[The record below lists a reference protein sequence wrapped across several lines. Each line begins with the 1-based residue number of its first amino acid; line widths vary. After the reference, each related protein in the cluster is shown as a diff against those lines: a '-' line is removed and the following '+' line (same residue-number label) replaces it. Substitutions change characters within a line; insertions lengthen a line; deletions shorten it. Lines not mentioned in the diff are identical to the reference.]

1 MKKGSLF
8 VYAGRLV
15 LLLVLVGCF
24 ALSGCGL
31 KGDPIPD
38 SSSEAFGF
46 EELSA
51 EMTVDGVLTFQG
63 QISGASRNLD
73 YLILEI
79 QPVDDELC
87 LGCPFLAQ
95 EQQRF
100 DSRDIWADLFGK
112 NFSFV
117 FAPAYPA
124 AAYRWRLVGRNVFAG
139 ISETVSEIQV
149 VGRDKVDIEG
159 GRL

>member
-8 VYAGRLV
+8 ACAVHLAF
-15 LLLVLVGCF
+15 LLVLVSCF
-24 ALSGCGL
+24 AVLGCGR
-31 KGDPIPD
+31 KGSPIPD
-38 SSSEAFGF
+38 SSREAFGF

-51 EMTVDGVLTFQG
+51 EITVDGILTFQG

-100 DSRDIWADLFGK
+100 DAKDIWADLSGK

-124 AAYRWRLVGRNVFAG
+124 GAYRWRLMGRNIFAG

-149 VGRDKVDIEG
+149 VGRDKVNIEG
-159 GRL
+159 GR

>member
-87 LGCPFLAQ
+87 LGCPFLAVREEFQ
-95 EQQRF
+95 FCLCSCVSCRCVPLAAGGAQCFRRNF
-100 DSRDIWADLFGK
+100 RDC
-112 NFSFV
+112 
-117 FAPAYPA
+117 
-124 AAYRWRLVGRNVFAG
+124 
-139 ISETVSEIQV
+139 E
-149 VGRDKVDIEG
+149 RDPG
-159 GRL
+159 GRQGQG